1 MKTIDEFLAYLHRL
15 DVKLWI
21 EGDRLRCNAPEEAL
35 TPALSAQI
43 QARKAEIMQ
52 VLKDINGTVA
62 SAQTSIQP
70 VSHQQAL
77 PLSFAQQRLW
87 FLDQLQPSSPLYNIP
102 AALRLK
108 GPLNVGVLQ
117 QSLNAVVQRHEVLR
131 TTFKTV
137 EGQPV
142 QVIAPTLAVP
152 LPIVNL
158 QSLPPAEQDAH
169 VLQLANQEAQQPFDL
184 AQGTLVRLTLLRLT
198 EEEHVVLFTMHHIV
212 SDGWS
217 IGILIRE
224 LTALYEAFL
233 TGKPSPLA
241 PLPIQYAD
249 FAVWQRQWLQG
260 EILET
265 QLAYWKRQIG
275 ENPPVLQLLSDR
287 PRPRVQTFRGA
298 RHTFSLTPDLTA
310 ALKALSRKAD
320 TTLFMTLLAAFK
332 ALLYR
337 YTGQADILVGSPIAN
352 RHRAEIEG
360 LIGFFVNN
368 LVLRSYVGNNPPFQQ
383 LLQQVREVTLE
394 AYAHQDLP
402 FEYLVEQ
409 LQPQR
414 DLSYSP
420 IFQVKFALANTPTE
434 DLKLLGLTLSPL
446 NQENATAKLD
456 LSLDMVESEAGLVGV
471 FEYNTD
477 LFELATIARMA
488 DHFQT
493 LLQGIVNHPEQR
505 LSELPL
511 LTEAEQRQILHG
523 WNETGATYPEQQC
536 FHERFAAQVEQT
548 PDAIAL
554 VFQDQHFQDQYLT
567 YAALNQA
574 ANQLAHCLIDRGV
587 QPETRVGLYV
597 DRSLEMMIGLLGI
610 LKAGGAYV
618 PLDPAYPTERL
629 AYMLMDSQVSV
640 ICSDR
645 ANRAAVEALVAGRS
659 GAMTQVVIIDP
670 AESATLPATN
680 PPNRVTPDNLAYLI
694 YTSGSTGQPK
704 GVLIPHIG
712 LSNLTEAKIQTCAVQ
727 PDSRVLQFF
736 SISFDASIPE
746 WIMALGCGATLC
758 LGTLEALMPSDALMH
773 LLQEQAITHITIP
786 PSALAVLPRQD
797 VPSLHMIL
805 VGGEACPPDLIEY
818 WSEGRLFINAYG
830 PTEVTVNASM
840 VPCGNGAPLS
850 PSLRPS
856 ANKQLYVLDPHL
868 QSVPVGVAGELYIGG
883 VGLAWGYLHRP
894 DKTAEV
900 FLPNP
905 FSDCP
910 GSRLYKTG
918 DLVRYQPDGRIEF
931 LGRLDHQV
939 KIRGFRI
946 EPGEVEILLSQ
957 HPQVRSS
964 LVIVREDQPGN
975 KRLVAYIIPAEGQT
989 PTSRELRRFLKE
1001 KLPDYMVPAAF
1012 AILDAFPLSPNG
1024 KVDRQA
1030 LPLPERMQTDSEQT
1044 YVAPRNQTE
1053 AKLAEIFAQVLEVPQ
1068 VGVHDDFFELGGH
1081 SLLVTRVIARLHH
1094 VFQVQL
1100 TVMDLFETPTVAGLA
1115 ESIETTQSVQ
1125 PVQSPNRFED
1135 ERREKSAN
1143 VKSNVESIDLRTEAV
1158 LDPEI
1163 RPGSLPWQ
1171 MSSSPHAIFL
1181 TGATGFVGAFLLHEL
1196 LQQTNADL
1204 YCLVRSDSP
1213 SSGQQRLQQCL
1224 ESYLLWDE
1232 RFRTRIIPVIGDL
1245 SKPLLG
1251 LSPAQF
1257 QELAT
1262 TVEVIYHSG
1271 AWVHHASPYTRL
1283 KAANVLGT
1291 QEVLRLASQGK
1302 IKPVHFISAI
1312 SVFSGREACA
1322 NQIIREQDNPEPPQ
1336 GGYNQSKWVA
1346 EQLVRSAGDRG
1357 LPVCIY
1363 RLGRISGHSQTGVF
1377 NPNDFLYRLIMGCVE
1392 LGGAPEGDMLLNII
1406 PIDYASQAIVHL
1418 SQQPE
1423 SIGKA
1428 FHLVHPQPVYSSKLI
1443 EKIQSHGYFIQRL
1456 SSEEWRDQL
1465 LSVAEHSPNHA
1476 LYPLV
1481 SLLSRNSHQSSSQS
1495 DDLTFSCE
1503 QTIAELANTSI
1514 ACPPIDDRLLDIY
1527 ISYLIEHQFLKSSYV
1542 DTRPKQFAH

>member
-1 MKTIDEFLAYLHRL
+1 MKTIDEFLSYLHRL

-35 TPALSAQI
+35 TPALSAEI

-52 VLKDINGTVA
+52 VLKEIHGSVSSTQNA
-62 SAQTSIQP
+62 IQP
-70 VSHQQAL
+70 VVRQAAL

-87 FLDQLQPSSPLYNIP
+87 FLDQLQPGSPIYNITS
-102 AALRLK
+102 ALRLK
-108 GPLNVGVLQ
+108 GPLNVEVLQ
-117 QSLNAVVQRHEVLR
+117 RSLNAVVQRHEVLR
-131 TTFKTV
+131 TTFQTV

-152 LPIVNL
+152 LPLVDL
-158 QSLPPAEQDAH
+158 QSLPPAEQDAQ
-169 VLQLANQEAQQPFDL
+169 VLQLANQEAQQPFVL
-184 AQGTLVRLTLLRLT
+184 TQGPLIRLTLLRLKG
-198 EEEHVVLFTMHHIV
+198 EDHVVLFTMHHIV

-241 PLPIQYAD
+241 SLPIQYAD

-260 EILET
+260 ETLER
-265 QLAYWKRQIG
+265 QLAYWKREIG

-298 RHTFSLTPDLTA
+298 RHTFSLTRNLAT
-310 ALKALSRKAD
+310 ALKALSHKAD

-337 YTGQADILVGSPIAN
+337 YTGQTDILVGSPIAN
-352 RHRAEIEG
+352 RHRTEVEG

-368 LVLRSYVGNNPPFQQ
+368 LVLRSDVGDNPSFCQ
-383 LLQQVREVTLE
+383 LLQQVREITLE

-434 DLKLLGLTLSPL
+434 DLKLTGLTLSPL
-446 NQENATAKLD
+446 KQENPTAKLD
-456 LSLDMVESEAGLVGV
+456 LSLDMVESEAGLIGV

-477 LFELATIARMA
+477 LFEATTIARMA

-511 LTEAEQRQILHG
+511 LTEAEQHQILHT
-523 WNETGATYPEQQC
+523 WNETGANYPEHQC

-554 VFQDQHFQDQYLT
+554 IFQDQQLT

-574 ANQLAHCLIDRGV
+574 ANQLAHRLIELGV

-618 PLDPAYPTERL
+618 PLDPAYPAERL
-629 AYMLMDSQVSV
+629 AYMLADSQVSV
-640 ICSDR
+640 VCSDR
-645 ANRAAVEALVAGRS
+645 ANRAAVEVLVAERS
-659 GAMTQVVIIDP
+659 GATVQVVMIDP
-670 AESATLPATN
+670 TELAALPTTN
-680 PPNRVTPDNLAYLI
+680 PPSQVTPDNLAYLI

-704 GVLIPHIG
+704 GVLVPHMG
-712 LSNLTEAKIQTCAVQ
+712 LSNLTEAKIQTCEVRT
-727 PDSRVLQFF
+727 DSRVLQFF

-758 LGTLEALMPSDALMH
+758 LGTLESLMPGDALMH

-797 VPSLHMIL
+797 VPSLRLIL
-805 VGGEACPPDLIEY
+805 VGGEACPPNLIEF
-818 WSEGRLFINAYG
+818 WSEGRSFINAYG

-856 ANKQLYVLDPHL
+856 ANKQLYVLDSHL
-868 QSVPVGVAGELYIGG
+868 QPVPVGVAGELYIGG

-894 DKTAEV
+894 GKTAEV

-905 FSDCP
+905 FSDRP

-946 EPGEVEILLSQ
+946 EPGEIESLLSQ

-975 KRLVAYIIPAEGQT
+975 KRLVAYVIPEAGQT

-1001 KLPDYMVPAAF
+1001 KLPDYMVPAGF
-1012 AILDAFPLSPNG
+1012 AMLDDFPLSPNG

-1030 LPLPERMQTDSEQT
+1030 LPLPEGMQANSEQS
-1044 YVAPRNQTE
+1044 YIAPRNQTE
-1053 AKLAEIFAQVLEVPQ
+1053 AKLAEIFAQVLEVQQ

-1081 SLLVTRVIARLHH
+1081 SLLVTRVIARLHQ

-1100 TVMDLFETPTVAGLA
+1100 TVMDLFETPTLAGLA
-1115 ESIETTQSVQ
+1115 ELIETARSVQ
-1125 PVQSPNRFED
+1125 PVQSSNRFED
-1135 ERREKSAN
+1135 ERREKLAN
-1143 VKSNVESIDLRTEAV
+1143 VKSNIESIDLRTEAV

-1163 RPGSLPWQ
+1163 CLESLPYQ
-1171 MSSSPHAIFL
+1171 MPSSPHAIFL

-1204 YCLVRSDSP
+1204 YCLVRSDST

-1232 RFRTRIIPVIGDL
+1232 RFRTRIIPIIGDL

-1251 LSPAQF
+1251 LSSAQF

-1271 AWVHHASPYTRL
+1271 AWVHHASPYSLL

-1291 QEVLRLASQGK
+1291 QEVLRFAAQGK
-1302 IKPVHFISAI
+1302 TKPVHFISAI
-1312 SVFSGREACA
+1312 SVFSGREALA
-1322 NQIIREQDNPEPPQ
+1322 DQIIREQDNPEPPQ

-1346 EQLVRSAGDRG
+1346 EQLVRLAGDRG
-1357 LPVCIY
+1357 IPVCIY

-1406 PIDYASQAIVHL
+1406 PIDYASRAIVHL
-1418 SQQPE
+1418 SQKPD

-1428 FHLVHPQPVYSSKLI
+1428 FHLVHPQPTSSNLLI
-1443 EKIQSHGYFIQRL
+1443 ENLRSRGYSIQRL
-1456 SSEEWRDQL
+1456 SSEEWLDQL
-1465 LSVAEHSPNHA
+1465 LFIAERSPHHA

-1481 SLLSRNSHQSSSQS
+1481 SFFTGNSQPLSSRSHG
-1495 DDLTFSCE
+1495 LTFDCK
-1503 QTIAELANTSI
+1503 QMLIGLANTSI
-1514 ACPPIDDRLLDIY
+1514 ACPPIDDRLLDTFL
-1527 ISYLIEHQFLKSSYV
+1527 SYLIDHQFLKPPPIPAQ
-1542 DTRPKQFAH
+1542 PKQVAAP

>member
-1 MKTIDEFLAYLHRL
+1 MKTIDEFLSYLHRL

-21 EGDRLRCNAPEEAL
+21 EDDRLRCNAPEEAL

-52 VLKDINGTVA
+52 VLKDIHGSVSSTQNA
-62 SAQTSIQP
+62 IQP
-70 VSHQQAL
+70 VSRQQNL

-87 FLDQLQPSSPLYNIP
+87 FLDQLQLGSPLYNITS
-102 AALRLK
+102 ALRLK
-108 GPLNVGVLQ
+108 GQLNVEVLQ
-117 QSLNAVVQRHEVLR
+117 RSLNAVVQRHEVLR
-131 TTFKTV
+131 TTFQTV

-142 QVIAPTLAVP
+142 QVIAPTLTVP
-152 LPIVNL
+152 LPLVNL
-158 QSLPPAEQDAH
+158 QSLPPAEQDAQ
-169 VLQLANQEAQQPFDL
+169 VLQLASQDAQQPFDL
-184 AQGTLVRLTLLRLT
+184 TQVPLVRLTLLRLN
-198 EEEHVVLFTMHHIV
+198 EEEHVALFTMHHIV

-233 TGKPSPLA
+233 RGEPSPLA
-241 PLPIQYAD
+241 PLTIQYAD

-260 EILET
+260 ETLEK

-298 RHTFSLTPDLTA
+298 RHTFSLTRDLTT

-337 YTGQADILVGSPIAN
+337 YTGQTDILVGSPIAN
-352 RHRAEIEG
+352 RNRTEIEG

-368 LVLRSYVGNNPPFQQ
+368 LVLRSDVSDNPPFQQ
-383 LLQQVREVTLE
+383 LLKQVREVTLE

-420 IFQVKFALANTPTE
+420 IFQVKFALANTPSE
-434 DLKLLGLTLSPL
+434 DLKLPGLTLSPL
-446 NQENATAKLD
+446 KQENPTAKLD
-456 LSLDMVESEAGLVGV
+456 LSLDMFESDAGLIGV

-477 LFELATIARMA
+477 LFEAATIAHTA

-511 LTEAEQRQILHG
+511 LTEAEQHQILHT
-523 WNETGATYPEQQC
+523 WNETGADYPEHQC

-554 VFQDQHFQDQYLT
+554 IFQDQHFQDQQLT
-567 YAALNQA
+567 YAALNQS
-574 ANQLAHCLIDRGV
+574 ANQLAHRLIELGV

-618 PLDPAYPTERL
+618 PLDPAYPADRL
-629 AYMLMDSQVSV
+629 AYMLIDSQVSV
-640 ICSDR
+640 VCSDR
-645 ANRAAVEALVAGRS
+645 ANRAAVEALVAARS
-659 GAMTQVVIIDP
+659 GATAQVVIIDP
-670 AESATLPATN
+670 AEWAALPTTN
-680 PPNRVTPDNLAYLI
+680 PPSQVTSDNLAYLI

-704 GVLIPHIG
+704 GVLVPHRG
-712 LSNLTEAKIQTCAVQ
+712 LSNLTEAKIQTCEVQ

-758 LGTLEALMPSDALMH
+758 LGTLESLMPGDALMH

-786 PSALAVLPRQD
+786 PSALAVLARQE
-797 VPSLHMIL
+797 VPSLRLIL
-805 VGGEACPPDLIEY
+805 VGGEACPPDLIEF
-818 WSEGRLFINAYG
+818 WSEGRSFINAYG

-840 VPCGNGAPLS
+840 VPCGNGVPLS
-850 PSLRPS
+850 PTLRPS
-856 ANKQLYVLDPHL
+856 ANKQLYVLDFHL
-868 QSVPVGVAGELYIGG
+868 QAVPVGVAGELYIGG
-883 VGLAWGYLHRP
+883 VGLARGYLHRP

-905 FSDCP
+905 FSDRP

-946 EPGEVEILLSQ
+946 EPGEIETLLSQ
-957 HPQVRSS
+957 HPEVRSS

-975 KRLVAYIIPAEGQT
+975 KRLVAYIIPTEGQT

-1001 KLPDYMVPAAF
+1001 KLPDYMVPTAF
-1012 AILDAFPLSPNG
+1012 AILDALPLSPNG

-1030 LPLPERMQTDSEQT
+1030 LPLPEGMQTDSEQS
-1044 YVAPRNQTE
+1044 YVTPRNQTE
-1053 AKLAEIFAQVLEVPQ
+1053 AKLAEIFAQVLEVLQ
-1068 VGVHDDFFELGGH
+1068 VGIHDDFFELGGH
-1081 SLLVTRVIARLHH
+1081 SLLVTRVIARLHR

-1100 TVMDLFETPTVAGLA
+1100 TVMNLFETPTVAGLA
-1115 ESIETTQSVQ
+1115 ESIETARSSQL
-1125 PVQSPNRFED
+1125 VQSSNRFQD
-1135 ERREKSAN
+1135 KRREKSAN
-1143 VKSNVESIDLRTEAV
+1143 GESIDLRTEAV

-1163 RPGSLPWQ
+1163 LPDCLSCQ
-1171 MSSSPHAIFL
+1171 MPSSPHAIFL

-1204 YCLVRSDSP
+1204 YCLVRSDST

-1224 ESYLLWDE
+1224 DSYRLWDE

-1251 LSPAQF
+1251 LSPTQF
-1257 QELAT
+1257 QQLAT

-1271 AWVHHASPYTRL
+1271 AWVHHASPYSSL

-1291 QEVLRLASQGK
+1291 QEVLRFAAQGK

-1312 SVFSGREACA
+1312 SVFSGREVCA
-1322 NQIIREQDNPEPPQ
+1322 DQIIREQSNPEPPQ

-1346 EQLVRSAGDRG
+1346 EQLVRLAGDRG

-1406 PIDYASQAIVHL
+1406 PIDYASQAIIHL
-1418 SQQPE
+1418 SQQLN

-1428 FHLVHPQPVYSSKLI
+1428 FHLIHPQPVSANLLI
-1443 EKIQSHGYFIQRL
+1443 EKLRSRGYSIQRL
-1456 SSEEWRDQL
+1456 TSGEWIDQL
-1465 LSVAEHSPNHA
+1465 LFIAERSPHHA

-1481 SLLSRNSHQSSSQS
+1481 SFFTGNSQTLSSQS
-1495 DDLTFSCE
+1495 HDLKFDCK
-1503 QTIAELANTSI
+1503 QTIAGLANTSI
-1514 ACPPIDDRLLDIY
+1514 NCPPIGDRLLDIY
-1527 ISYLIEHQFLKSSYV
+1527 ISYLIEHQFLKSSHV
-1542 DTRPKQFAH
+1542 DTRPKQFVQ